1 MSDSAYPHLFAP
13 LRAGR
18 LQLRNR
24 IMLPPHGRMI
34 GDLFGAPEE
43 AKRVT
48 AYWVSRARDGAGW
61 VTGINGFIDNT
72 IVPKG
77 FRPTG
82 VGAVLRGN
90 FRLPQFVERASRF
103 AAAVK
108 AEGALVTA
116 QIIHQGGMPH
126 SPSGRLANHLNN
138 QVPHAMQPWEIEW
151 FVGEYAHA
159 AKQLSEAG
167 LDGVEL
173 HANHEDLLQL
183 FLSPATNHR
192 DDAWGGDRERRL
204 KFLKDVIAA
213 VRREARPG
221 LLVGLRFNMDELFE
235 GGYDLEEGIAIA
247 RSLEATGALDWFSGV
262 IGNNWGSPSYIQTH
276 DYGPAQWAPLA
287 GRFRAALQL
296 PVVYGGRIDDPDI
309 AERVLAAG
317 QADVVAVARP
327 MFADEH
333 WTSKARSG
341 RADTL
346 RPCIGCNDCLHAQLV
361 DGTPFGCSVNPA
373 AGRESEPPAPV
384 TDRPRSLVV
393 VGAGPAGL
401 ELAIRAAERGH
412 RVRLWERETQLGG
425 QLRLAA
431 QTRENTAMV
440 RYLDHQ
446 ALRLRELGVEVELG
460 TTATIE
466 RVLAAQPDV
475 VAIATG
481 ASPRPLEVPG
491 ADGPQVLQGWDVL
504 AGRTTPGPR
513 VALVAMED
521 HMQPL
526 VIASWLLERG
536 HAVELVYATPGVAPL
551 LGKYSIGGVL
561 GGLAASGAR
570 FRVMERVTAVEPGRL
585 HTANVF
591 SGTPGEVSGF
601 DSVVL
606 ACGGRSE
613 AALYAPLRERIPETH
628 LLGDAYAPRR
638 LWYAT
643 RQGYSLALSL

>member
-1 MSDSAYPHLFAP
+1 MSGPFHPRLFAP

-18 LQLRNR
+18 LELRNR
-24 IMLPPHGRMI
+24 IMLPPHGRMV
-34 GDLFGAPEE
+34 GDLFASPEE
-43 AKRVT
+43 AKRAT
-48 AYWVSRARDGAGW
+48 AYWVSRARDGVGW

-90 FRLPQFVERASRF
+90 FRLPHFQERAARF
-103 AAAVK
+103 AEAVK
-108 AEGALVTA
+108 AEGARVTA

-126 SPSGRLANHLNN
+126 SPSGRLANYTNN
-138 QVPHAMQPWEIEW
+138 QVPHAMEPWEIEW

-159 AKQLSEAG
+159 ARQLSAAG

-173 HANHEDLLQL
+173 HANHEDILQL
-183 FLSPATNHR
+183 FLSPATNRR

-221 LLVGLRFNMDELFE
+221 FMIGLRFNMDEFFE

-247 RSLEATGALDWFSGV
+247 RSLEATGELDWFSGV
-262 IGNNWGSPSYIQTH
+262 VGNNWGSPSYIQTH
-276 DYGPAQWAPLA
+276 DYAAAQWAPLA
-287 GRFRAALQL
+287 GRFRAALRL
-296 PVVYGGRIDDPDI
+296 PVVYGGRVDHPDV
-309 AERVLAAG
+309 AERVLAEG
-317 QADVVAVARP
+317 HADVVAVARA

-333 WTSKARSG
+333 WTSKARTG
-341 RADTL
+341 RARSV

-373 AGRESEPPAPV
+373 AGRESEPRAAAAK
-384 TDRPRSLVV
+384 TPRSLLVI
-393 VGAGPAGL
+393 GAGPAGL

-412 RVRLWERETQLGG
+412 RVRLWERESRIGG
-425 QLRLAA
+425 QLQLAA
-431 QTRENTAMV
+431 QACGNAAMA
-440 RYLDHQ
+440 RYLAHQ
-446 ALRLRELGVEVELG
+446 SDRLAEVGVELALGV
-460 TTATIE
+460 TATVE
-466 RVLAAQPDV
+466 GVLAAQPDV
-475 VAIATG
+475 VAVATG
-481 ASPRPLEVPG
+481 AVPRALEVPG
-491 ADGPQVLQGWDVL
+491 ADDATVLQGWEVL
-504 AGRTTPGPR
+504 AGRTTPGRR

-521 HMQPL
+521 HMQP
-526 VIASWLLERG
+526 VTIASWLLERG
-536 HAVELVYATPGVAPL
+536 HAVEMIYATPAVAPL
-551 LGKYSIGGVL
+551 LGKYSVGGAL
-561 GGLAASGAR
+561 GSLAAAGAR
-570 FRVMERVTAVEPGRL
+570 FRVMERVTAIAPGRL
-585 HTANVF
+585 HTANVY

-606 ACGGRSE
+606 ACGGQAE
-613 AALYAPLRERIPETH
+613 ASLYAPLRERLPETY

-643 RQGYSLALSL
+643 RQGYSLAVAL